1 MDTIVKPTGPQITLS
16 KDRILHAA
24 EEIFAHKGYDG
35 ARVDEI
41 AQKAGVNKAL
51 IYYYFE
57 SKEEILHA
65 LIHHTVNDLLT
76 ELDDNPITLFEK
88 CLDSEE
94 AMTDLFLRF
103 LKFLE
108 GHRDLF
114 TIIMMELIKDS
125 KNKSMILEHLIKEIK
140 RELDPVRKYSIE
152 QDEEQLV
159 ITEFFTGFMPVFLFV
174 LLKKPWKDL
183 TGIDDEQLQKKFMK
197 SLELTHIRYT
207 FETFIKGGN
216 MSGSGK

>member
-1 MDTIVKPTGPQITLS
+1 MGVKIKKPDQNITLS

-24 EEIFAHKGYDG
+24 EEIFARKGYDG

-51 IYYYFE
+51 IYYYFK

-65 LIHHTVNDLLT
+65 LIHHTVNDLLA
-76 ELDDNPITLFEK
+76 ELGDNPKNLFEK
-88 CLDSEE
+88 CIESRE
-94 AMTDLFLRF
+94 AMTDLFFRF
-103 LKFLE
+103 LKFLD
-108 GHRDLF
+108 GHKDLF
-114 TIIMMELIKDS
+114 TILMMELIKDS
-125 KNKSMILEHLIKEIK
+125 KNKSMILEHLIKEIT

-152 QDEEQLV
+152 KDEEQLV

-174 LLKKPWKDL
+174 LLKKAWKGVSGTDE
-183 TGIDDEQLQKKFMK
+183 EQLQKKFLK
-197 SLELTHIRYT
+197 SLEVTHIRYT

-216 MSGSGK
+216 MNGSDK